1 MVDTNG
7 RYKKAKATKKSGNV
21 RHVTLSEDAK
31 KKYEEL
37 VRSRDEQEAAYG
49 RHLAEERKTRR

>member
-1 MVDTNG
+1 MSDING
-7 RYKKAKATKKSGNV
+7 RYKKAKPQKKSGNV

-31 KKYEEL
+31 KKYEDL
-37 VRSRDEQEAAYG
+37 VKTRDEQEAAYG

>member
-1 MVDTNG
+1 MSNING
-7 RYKKAKATKKSGNV
+7 RFKKAKPQRKSGGV
-21 RHVTLSEDAK
+21 KHVTLSDEAK

-37 VRSRDEQEAAYG
+37 VKTRDEQEAAYG

>member
-1 MVDTNG
+1 MSDTNG
-7 RYKKAKATKKSGNV
+7 KFKKAKPQRKSGNV

-31 KKYEEL
+31 KKYEEM
-37 VRSRDEQEAAYG
+37 VKARDEQEAVYG

>member
-1 MVDTNG
+1 MSDTNG
-7 RYKKAKATKKSGNV
+7 RFKKAKAQRKSGNV

-31 KKYEEL
+31 KKYEEM
-37 VRSRDEQEAAYG
+37 VKTRDEQEAAYG

>member
-1 MVDTNG
+1 MSDVNG
-7 RYKKAKATKKSGNV
+7 RFKKAKPQRKASNV
-21 RHVTLSEDAK
+21 KHVTMSADMK

-37 VRSRDEQEAAYG
+37 VKTRDEQEAAYG

>member
-1 MVDTNG
+1 MSDING
-7 RYKKAKATKKSGNV
+7 RYKKAKPQKKSGNV
-21 RHVTLSEDAK
+21 RHVALSEDAK

-37 VRSRDEQEAAYG
+37 VKTRDEQEAAYG

>member
-1 MVDTNG
+1 MSDING
-7 RYKKAKATKKSGNV
+7 RYKKAKPQKKSNV

-31 KKYEEL
+31 KKYEDL
-37 VRSRDEQEAAYG
+37 VKTRDEQEAAYG